1 MRKIRTLL
9 LAAFFVALSTSVFA
23 EEAVVTFVS
32 GKVEVQR
39 NGKWVAL
46 QKGDSVKK
54 SETISTGFQSEVKLK
69 VMDSVMYLGPV
80 TRVTLEELSSNG
92 KQDNVNVYLKTGT
105 ARSQVN
111 HTDNKRVNYQVHTA
125 VAVASC
131 RGTDWTMDDSNN
143 VFCLDGTVAV
153 SSYDIENPPEMDL
166 GDEDED
172 EDEEEEDVDEADAE
186 SQDGEAGEENV
197 GEESGESDDKEADK
211 SSGDVKEDSGKSA
224 GEDNKDSG
232 TEKSGDAGSAGG
244 AASGSNG
251 ESEKSNSNSNKNSNS
266 NRNSNDNKNQNSNKS
281 NKKRDTPTSKE
292 GVLVKANQGVK
303 VNNSSEV
310 SAPVNNVEKTASE
323 ITSAVSTQ
331 SDKEAVA
338 TTSAPKSSAEAK
350 ETTSDTNPAQ
360 SDAAKREEL
369 KKTGSVEIE
378 MKLPE

>member
-9 LAAFFVALSTSVFA
+9 LAAIFIALSTSVFA

-39 NGKWVAL
+39 NGQWIAL
-46 QKGDSVKK
+46 QKGDSVQK
-54 SETISTGFQSEVKLK
+54 SETISTGFQSEVKIK

-80 TRVTLEELSSNG
+80 TRITLEELSSNG

-105 ARSQVN
+105 ARSQVK

-166 GDEDED
+166 GDEDEED
-172 EDEEEEDVDEADAE
+172 EDTEAE
-186 SQDGEAGEENV
+186 SQEG
-197 GEESGESDDKEADK
+197 ESGEEKVEDGAGDGDSKEADK
-211 SSGDVKEDSGKSA
+211 ASEDAKEDSGKS
-224 GEDNKDSG
+224 GETS
-232 TEKSGDAGSAGG
+232 
-244 AASGSNG
+244 SGSD
-251 ESEKSNSNSNKNSNS
+251 SNSASTSDAENTNSNTNSNTS
-266 NRNSNDNKNQNSNKS
+266 SNAGTSTSKSSTSNANRNTNDNKNQNSNKS
-281 NKKRDTPTSKE
+281 TKKRDAPTTKD
-292 GVLVKANQGVK
+292 GILVKANQGVK
-303 VNNSSEV
+303 VNTSNEV
-310 SAPVNNVEKTASE
+310 SAPVNTVERKANE

-338 TTSAPKSSAEAK
+338 SASAPKSTAETKDASS
-350 ETTSDTNPAQ
+350 ETTSVQ
-360 SDAAKREEL
+360 SEAVKREEA
-369 KKTGSVEIE
+369 KKSGMVEVNI
-378 MKLPE
+378 KLPE